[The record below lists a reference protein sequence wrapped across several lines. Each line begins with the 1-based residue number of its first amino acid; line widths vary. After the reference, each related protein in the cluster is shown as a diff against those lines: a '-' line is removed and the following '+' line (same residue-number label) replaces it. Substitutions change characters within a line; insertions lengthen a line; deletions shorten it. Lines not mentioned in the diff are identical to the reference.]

1 MSSQKTNFAVYSGIQ
16 KRESKFRPV
25 NILDIKQKNK
35 KEEARQKRIKFIYLA
50 GSFVLITIL
59 TILILL

>member
-35 KEEARQKRIKFIYLA
+35 KEEFRQKKIKFIYL
-50 GSFVLITIL
+50 GSSLVMITFL
-59 TILILL
+59 TILIV